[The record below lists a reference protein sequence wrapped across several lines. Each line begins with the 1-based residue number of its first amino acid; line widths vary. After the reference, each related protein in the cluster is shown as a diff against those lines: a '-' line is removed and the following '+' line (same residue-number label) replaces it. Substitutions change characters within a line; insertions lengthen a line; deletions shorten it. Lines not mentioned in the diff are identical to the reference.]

1 MSEYEPLFEPDEARD
16 IIDFA
21 VRDWVARRRAKKRM
35 ERLRLRQRALKRR
48 AAKKKHY
55 AAIDAKPK
63 PKPKPVEEQKDEYPC
78 SFTTTV
84 HKPSALVIDCKLS
97 SEIKL
102 QANAWTFE
110 LENLDTIR
118 DQVEELWEKV
128 LAKLASDYQTH
139 INGKDIVSF
148 FLDDTA
154 SPNDGETQIKVIT
167 IERWQDWSAEMIMVQ
182 IRKKAQ
188 SGKLILLNQHTV
200 ITFQVARLLT

>member
-1 MSEYEPLFEPDEARD
+1 MN
-16 IIDFA
+16 
-21 VRDWVARRRAKKRM
+21 
-35 ERLRLRQRALKRR
+35 
-48 AAKKKHY
+48 
-55 AAIDAKPK
+55 
-63 PKPKPVEEQKDEYPC
+63 
-78 SFTTTV
+78 
-84 HKPSALVIDCKLS
+84 KPSALVIDCKLS
-97 SEIKL
+97 TEINL

-128 LAKLASDYQTH
+128 LAKLASEYQTQ

-167 IERWQDWSAEMIMVQ
+167 NERWEDWSAEMIMVQ

-188 SGKLILLNQHTV
+188 SGKLILLNKHTA